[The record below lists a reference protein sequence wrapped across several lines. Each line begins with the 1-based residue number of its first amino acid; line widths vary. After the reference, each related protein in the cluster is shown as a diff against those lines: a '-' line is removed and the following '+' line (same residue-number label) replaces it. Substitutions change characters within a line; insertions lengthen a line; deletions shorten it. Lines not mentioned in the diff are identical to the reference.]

1 MRSWLNKTYCTW
13 LLILASYRACPAVL
27 QVWVCV
33 CVCMRAWG
41 AGFKKRREVGG
52 GGGYTRAFLIP
63 VKRSLQRRRYVLLAR
78 HANRYSYYKNTTMFL
93 AKNELILN
101 AVVLS
106 TFQEQPEI
114 SVSLFRLFLFIS

>member
-1 MRSWLNKTYCTW
+1 MG
-13 LLILASYRACPAVL
+13 
-27 QVWVCV
+27 VCV
-33 CVCMRAWG
+33 CVHAC
-41 AGFKKRREVGG
+41 VGG
-52 GGGYTRAFLIP
+52 WIQEATGGGGWGGGYTRAFLIP

-78 HANRYSYYKNTTMFL
+78 HANRYGYYKNTTMFL

>member
-1 MRSWLNKTYCTW
+1 MG
-13 LLILASYRACPAVL
+13 
-27 QVWVCV
+27 VCV
-33 CVCMRAWG
+33 CVCAC
-41 AGFKKRREVGG
+41 VGGWIQEATGGGGWG

-63 VKRSLQRRRYVLLAR
+63 VKRSLQRRRYVLLAP

-114 SVSLFRLFLFIS
+114 SVSLFRLFLFTS

>member
-13 LLILASYRACPAVL
+13 LLILTSYRN
-27 QVWVCV
+27 
-33 CVCMRAWG
+33 
-41 AGFKKRREVGG
+41 
-52 GGGYTRAFLIP
+52 TRAFLIP

-78 HANRYSYYKNTTMFL
+78 HANGYSYYKNTTMFL

-106 TFQEQPEI
+106 TFQGQPEI
-114 SVSLFRLFLFIS
+114 SISLFRLFLFIS

>member
-1 MRSWLNKTYCTW
+1 M
-13 LLILASYRACPAVL
+13 
-27 QVWVCV
+27 CV
-33 CVCMRAWG
+33 CARTW
-41 AGFKKRREVGG
+41 GG
-52 GGGYTRAFLIP
+52 GWIQEAAGGRGGNTRAFLIP
-63 VKRSLQRRRYVLLAR
+63 VKCSLQRRRYVLLAR

>member
-1 MRSWLNKTYCTW
+1 MG
-13 LLILASYRACPAVL
+13 
-27 QVWVCV
+27 VCV
-33 CVCMRAWG
+33 CVRAWG
-41 AGFKKRREVGG
+41 AGFKKRREVGGGG